1 MEALIDDRAMLDDEE
16 DDESFDEET
25 EAGQSR
31 KRENGRNHF
40 DDSSEEEDDDDDEEA
55 AAEIAKGFIVDED
68 DEDEDARRERR
79 RKKKRRREDRE
90 EEVLDEE
97 DLELIGMKPTSEAA
111 PEPKL
116 KRLKRGPREDR
127 DARPSGGVNDIFAS
141 DEEEEQPEYTRRPG
155 RFDRRDA
162 RDEFDD
168 FIEEDVFSDEEQQRQ
183 REDEEVARPN
193 RRGFTDLNF
202 ADVAGLDEQALED
215 LRAAFGDGHDY
226 DFALEKED
234 EDEEEEAAKDK
245 RLNLK
250 DVFEPSQLAEKL
262 LTDDDN
268 QIRLADEPERHQL
281 ARKPYRQVELSEEE
295 FKEEARWIS
304 DMMIPR
310 RELDDELKEP
320 FQKCVAQVLEFLVR
334 DDYEVPFIMANR
346 KDYLIHVTQKVLG
359 RDRDGNL
366 ETESRPERLIEQKDL
381 WDIYEHD
388 LKFRALIERRQ
399 ALRKTYEELK
409 SSNVPPDS
417 TFEELLPLAATMEE
431 LQDLQDYLYFQ
442 YASQIKDIALTSR
455 GQSNGASMSR
465 KNAASRTVYE
475 EIRSSKAYAIVHAF
489 GISASAFAMNA
500 AKEGV
505 RTYAEDPTDSPEDLA
520 DTLIDDEF
528 STGSRALKA
537 GRAMFVEELVM
548 NPRFRKVARTNVYVT
563 GVVDCHRTE
572 KGLKKID
579 EQHPYYEFKYLRN
592 QDFRTIA
599 GNPAMYLKMLK
610 AEEEG
615 LIEVKVRLQNHES
628 YKKQLFKH
636 IETDNYSSVADSWN
650 RERRDVVS
658 AALDKVMVI
667 MGRLAKE
674 NLKTQCETEISN
686 ECREAF
692 RGRLDQAAYQPR
704 GMKKG
709 TTPRVLTLSTGKGI
723 PGRDPAYWAY
733 VNDDGRVLENGKF
746 VELAPGDRERDVA
759 DGKDVAAFLELVRQR
774 EPEVIGISGFTP
786 DTRKLHSHIT
796 TLVKNHD
803 LRGPTYADD
812 EDRDRSDPLD
822 VMIVN
827 DEVARLYMT
836 SEKAKRDHPG
846 YAQITHYCVALGRY
860 LQDPIKEYASLGRDL
875 ISISFDPAQHLLPQ
889 DKLLRKLEMALVD
902 IVNMVGV
909 DINEATSDSA
919 IANLLPYVAGLG
931 PRKAQQMLKV
941 INLNGGSIN
950 SREDLLGLNQAVK
963 AVDFKVWSNAA
974 SFLVIDYDPT
984 EQDAEYLDSTRI
996 HPEDY
1001 DIARKMA
1008 ADALELDEE
1017 DIEAERQE
1025 FGSGAIVRRLV
1036 KEEAT
1041 DRVNDLVLEEYAEQL
1056 ERNLNTKKR
1065 STLENIRA
1073 ELIEPF
1079 EELRHDFN
1087 ERLSESQIFTMLTGE
1102 TSETLQVGMNVPVH
1116 LKRITD
1122 SHVEGMLDCGMVA
1135 MVEEGPWTDMRGE
1148 YGQDVSPKQLYSMHQ
1163 TVQGH
1168 VTSIN
1173 RREFTVTISLR
1184 DDQVKKPFKRF
1195 DSSRVRNYDEWND
1208 REEAADQKLLE
1219 EKADIGMRATRV
1231 IKHPLF
1237 RPFTSMQAE
1246 EYLGSQ
1252 NRGDVVVRPSSKGTD
1267 HLAVTWKVSDGV
1279 FQHIDVLELDKENEF
1294 ALGKTLRIG
1303 GRFNYS
1309 DLDELIVM
1317 HVKAMSRKVDEMMGN
1332 EKFQDKSKSQLGKS
1346 APLNYIGYPLT
1357 HA

>member
-1 MEALIDDRAMLDDEE
+1 MDALIDDRAMLDDEE

-25 EAGQSR
+25 GESR
-31 KRENGRNHF
+31 RRANGENHF
-40 DDSSEEEDDDDDEEA
+40 DDSSEDEDDDDDEEA

-68 DEDEDARRERR
+68 DEDEEARRERR
-79 RKKKRRREDRE
+79 RRKKRRRDERE

-97 DLELIGMKPTSEAA
+97 DLELIGMKPVSEAA
-111 PEPKL
+111 PEPKF

-127 DARPSGGVNDIFAS
+127 NGRPSGGVNDIFAS
-141 DEEEEQPEYTRRPG
+141 DEEDEQAEYTRRPG
-155 RFDRRDA
+155 RIDRRDA

-168 FIEEDVFSDEEQQRQ
+168 FIEEDVFSDDEQQRQ

-234 EDEEEEAAKDK
+234 EDEEEEAARDK
-245 RLNLK
+245 RLDLK

-268 QIRLADEPERHQL
+268 LIRVTDEPERHQL
-281 ARKPYRQVELSEEE
+281 ARKPYRNIELSEDE

-304 DMMIPR
+304 AMMLPR
-310 RELDDELKEP
+310 RQLDEDLREP
-320 FQKCVAQVLEFLVR
+320 FRKCVAQVLEFLVR

-346 KDYLIHVTQKVLG
+346 KDYLIHVTQKVVG

-366 ETESRPERLIEQKDL
+366 ETETRPERLIEQKDL

-399 ALRKTYEELK
+399 ALRKTYEDLK
-409 SSNVPPDS
+409 STNTPPDS
-417 TFEELLPLAATMEE
+417 MFEELLPVAATMEE

-442 YASQIKDIALTSR
+442 YASQIKDLALTSTD
-455 GQSNGASMSR
+455 QVNGTSMSR
-465 KNAASRTVYE
+465 KSAASRSVYE
-475 EIRSSKAYAIVHAF
+475 EIRASKAYGIVRAF
-489 GISASAFAMNA
+489 GISAGAFAQNA
-500 AKEGV
+500 GKEGV
-505 RTYAEDPTDSPEDLA
+505 RIYAEDPTDGPADLA
-520 DTLIDDEF
+520 DTMIDDEF
-528 STGSRALKA
+528 PTGDRALKA
-537 GRAMFVEELVM
+537 GKAMFIEELVM
-548 NPRFRKVARTNVYVT
+548 NPRFRKIVRGNVYVT
-563 GVVDCHRTE
+563 GVVDCFRTE

-599 GNPAMYLKMLK
+599 ANPAMYLKMLK

-615 LIEVKVRLQNHES
+615 LIDVKVRLQNHEQ

-650 RERRDVVS
+650 KERREVVS

-674 NLKTQCETEISN
+674 NLKTSCETEVSN

-692 RGRLDQAAYQPR
+692 RSRLDQAAYQPR

-709 TTPRVLTLSTGKGI
+709 TPPRALTLSTGQGV
-723 PGRDPAYWAY
+723 PGRDPTFWAY
-733 VNDDGRVLENGKF
+733 LSDDGRVLENGKF
-746 VELAPGDRERDVA
+746 MELAPGDQERGTA
-759 DGKDVAAFLELVRQR
+759 DGSDVAAFLEVVRRR
-774 EPEVIGISGFTP
+774 EPEVIGVSGFSP

-803 LRGPTYADD
+803 LRGMKYDD
-812 EDRDRSDPLD
+812 EDDRSRSDLLD
-822 VMIVN
+822 VIIVN

-836 SEKAKRDHPG
+836 SEKAKQDHPG
-846 YAQITHYCVALGRY
+846 YPQITHYCVALARY
-860 LQDPIKEYASLGRDL
+860 LQSPIKEYASLGRDV

-889 DKLLRKLEMALVD
+889 DKLLKKLEMALVD
-902 IVNMVGV
+902 IVNMIGV
-909 DINEATSDSA
+909 EIDYAPSDNG

-941 INLNGGSIN
+941 ININGGNIT

-963 AVDFKVWSNAA
+963 AADFKVWSNAA
-974 SFLVIDYDPT
+974 SFLKVEYEPT
-984 EQDAEYLDSTRI
+984 EQNSEYLDSTRI

-1025 FGSGAIVRRLV
+1025 FGTGAIVRRLV

-1102 TSETLQVGMNVPVH
+1102 TSDTLQMGMNVPVH
-1116 LKRITD
+1116 LKRISDTY
-1122 SHVEGMLDCGMVA
+1122 VEGLLDCGMVA
-1135 MVEEGPWTDMRGE
+1135 VVEEGAWTELRDE
-1148 YGQDVSPKQLYSMHQ
+1148 HGQPISPKQLYSMHQ

-1168 VTSIN
+1168 ITAIN
-1173 RREFTVTISLR
+1173 RRDFTASVSLR
-1184 DDQVKKPFKRF
+1184 DEQVKKPFKRF
-1195 DSSRVRNYDEWND
+1195 DPRDKGYGEWED
-1208 REEAADQKLLE
+1208 REEAADKKLLE
-1219 EKADIGMRATRV
+1219 EKTDSGMRATRV
-1231 IKHPLF
+1231 INHPLF
-1237 RPFTSMQAE
+1237 RPWDSKKAE

-1252 NRGDVVVRPSSKGTD
+1252 NRGDVVIRPSSKGTD
-1267 HLAVTWKVSDGV
+1267 HLAVTWKVADGI
-1279 FQHIDVLELDKENEF
+1279 FQHIDVLELDKKNEF
-1294 ALGKTLRIG
+1294 ALGKILRIG
-1303 GRFNYS
+1303 GNYSYS
-1309 DLDELIVM
+1309 DLDELIVL
-1317 HVKAMSRKVDEMMGN
+1317 HVQAMSRKVNEMMGN
-1332 EKFQDKSKSQLGKS
+1332 EKFQDKNKAQLGKS
-1346 APLNYIGYPLT
+1346 RLSNTLCISC
-1357 HA
+1357 